1 MNSEKVQLN
10 RKNFTED
17 ISKAFRLI
25 RHDKDFTDVTLVCE
39 DDILVRAHRVIL
51 ASASSFFKAAL
62 MRKKVVKQRKLF
74 LRGLTAQEV
83 KTALDFL

>member
-10 RKNFTED
+10 RENFTED
-17 ISKAFRLI
+17 ALKALRMI
-25 RHDKDFTDVTLVCE
+25 RQDKDFTDVTLVCE
-39 DDILVRAHRVIL
+39 DDVLVKAHRVIL

-74 LRGLTAQEV
+74 LR
-83 KTALDFL
+83 